1 MVMAVYSR
9 LGRLLAA
16 RDTGLDNLRAELL
29 ARYGLDMDIS
39 SLEAL
44 AREGRLQQP
53 NIELVAAIA
62 AILEVR
68 LDDLLDAR
76 DVRGEADT
84 PPESQR
90 RTDASVGLS
99 AADERRLNYL
109 LYLRD
114 WGDNP
119 LTKEDERELEALTA
133 PMARALIDGDISI
146 LAASKGISFA
156 EARAQVEAAAE
167 DAAAYWS
174 ALAANPSLMAA
185 EVAKTKT
192 R

>member
-1 MVMAVYSR
+1 MVMAVYSQ

-16 RDTGLDNLRAELL
+16 RDVALDSLRAELL
-29 ARYGLDMDIS
+29 ARYSLDIDIH
-39 SLEAL
+39 SLETL

-76 DVRGEADT
+76 DVWDEADAS
-84 PPESQR
+84 PESQQQ
-90 RTDASVGLS
+90 TDARADLS
-99 AADERRLNYL
+99 PADERRLNHL

-114 WGDNP
+114 WGDDP

-133 PMARALIDGDISI
+133 PVARALIDGDISI
-146 LAASKGISFA
+146 FAASKGISFA

-174 ALAANPSLMAA
+174 ALVADPSLMAA